1 MKKILASIL
10 AAASVLTMSAVASA
24 SELTANDP
32 TKNVTKGD
40 EFSYDV
46 NATSPKV
53 VFDVLMPAKL
63 TAWLNPYNANL
74 KIVLKKDKDD
84 AYDSAAPLVTA
95 ISADVTSS
103 ASVGSVAYRVIN
115 RSTEYAVSIDAK
127 ATTTVNTADEKPWAV
142 EGNTVTPGTKGAAVQ
157 LIFAG
162 TDSELVKGASGAEPT
177 LTDKSAK
184 KSASAAGRLQLDSK
198 AKENAKL
205 GLEAGQVEQ
214 KAWGWLGK
222 ATTDAT
228 ATTEATKYTAL
239 GQGYIQFVGLLAKSD
254 ETPGAE
260 KPVNWTTDD
269 SININV
275 IFKLNVGKDSLS

>member
-1 MKKILASIL
+1 MKKILASVL
-10 AAASVLTMSAVASA
+10 AAASMLTMSA
-24 SELTANDP
+24 TAFATETTVNDP
-32 TKNVTKGD
+32 TKNITKGD
-40 EFSYDV
+40 EFSYEV

-63 TAWLNPYNANL
+63 TAWLNPYNANM

-84 AYDSAAPLVTA
+84 AYDSPAPLLTA
-95 ISADVTSS
+95 ISADTTSS

-142 EGNTVTPGTKGAAVQ
+142 KGNSVTAGTKGAAVQ

-162 TDSELVKGASGAEPT
+162 AESELVKGASGAEPT
-177 LTDKSAK
+177 LTSGSAK
-184 KSASAAGRLQLDSK
+184 KGSATAGRLELNSE
-198 AKENAKL
+198 AKENTKL

-222 ATTDAT
+222 ATVDSAD
-228 ATTEATKYTAL
+228 EPTKFTVV

-254 ETPGAE
+254 ETAGAE
-260 KPVNWTTDD
+260 KPVNWTADD

-275 IFKLNVGKDSLS
+275 IFKLNVGKDSLT